1 MSDYPTK
8 PENLR
13 CIAYMVIAMA
23 GFAVEDAIIK
33 QLSLTIPISEILMLI
48 GLGGLFIF
56 FVVACIRQVPLLT
69 TDLKKPWFIIRTLS
83 ELAAAIFF
91 VTAIVYASLSIS
103 SAIIQATPLAVVM
116 GGALF
121 LKQQVSKA
129 RWILILIGF
138 LGVLLVI
145 QPGLEGFKPAAL
157 LAVAAVFSL
166 ALRDTITRTIS
177 ASIPT
182 ATISFWAFFA
192 SFLAGVTTTPFFGP
206 FRPITPDSLILLFT
220 ATLAGT
226 GAYVAIVLATR
237 AGDIAVIAPFR
248 YTRLIF
254 ALGLS
259 MLIFEEPVNALMI
272 IGSLMIIISG
282 VMMIT
287 LKDQSVDSKIK
298 KSGIVS

>member
-1 MSDYPTK
+1 MFDSPTQL
-8 PENLR
+8 ENLR
-13 CIAYMVIAMA
+13 CIAYMVVAMA
-23 GFAVEDAIIK
+23 GFAIEDAIIK
-33 QLSLTIPISEILMLI
+33 QLSLTMPISEILMLI

-56 FVVACIRQVPLLT
+56 FVVASIRQVPLLSA
-69 TDLKKPWFIIRTLS
+69 DLKKPWFMIRTLS

-103 SAIIQATPLAVVM
+103 SAIIQATPLAVVL

-157 LAVAAVFSL
+157 LAMAAVFFL
-166 ALRDTITRTIS
+166 ALRDTITRGIS
-177 ASIPT
+177 TSIPAT
-182 ATISFWAFFA
+182 TISFWAFFA
-192 SFLAGVTTTPFFGP
+192 SFLAGVVTTPFFGP
-206 FRPITPDSLILLFT
+206 FRSITPDSLILLFT

-226 GAYVAIVLATR
+226 GAYVAVVLATR

-259 MLIFEEPVNALMI
+259 ILIFEEPVNALMI
-272 IGSLMIIISG
+272 AGSLMIIGSG
-282 VMMIT
+282 IMMLA
-287 LKDQSVDSKIK
+287 LKDQPVNSRIK
-298 KSGIVS
+298 KSDIVS